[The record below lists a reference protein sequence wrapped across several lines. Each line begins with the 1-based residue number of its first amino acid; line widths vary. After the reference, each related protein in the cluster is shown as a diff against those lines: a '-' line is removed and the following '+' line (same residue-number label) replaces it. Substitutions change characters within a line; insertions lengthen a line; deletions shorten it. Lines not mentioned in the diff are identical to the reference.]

1 MMIVNPP
8 WKETWMSPT
17 LIIFYLDIVSKGRIV
32 LLSNI

>member
-1 MMIVNPP
+1 MMNMNPP
-8 WKETWMSPT
+8 SQETWMSPT